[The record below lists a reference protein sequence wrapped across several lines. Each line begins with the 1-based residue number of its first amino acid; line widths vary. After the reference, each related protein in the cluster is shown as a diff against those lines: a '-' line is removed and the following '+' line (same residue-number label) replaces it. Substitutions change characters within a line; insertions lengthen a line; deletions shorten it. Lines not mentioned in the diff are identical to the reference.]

1 MVLNGEEGLECEV
14 QVDGIRLEHVSGF
27 KNLGYVLDESGTD
40 EVECSRKVACGRR
53 VAGAIRSLVNSW
65 DLLLECARVLHET
78 LLVPVFMYVSEKM
91 LWKEERS
98 RVRATQM
105 DNLRG
110 LLSIR
115 RMDAWIVELCEVKKG
130 LDERIDSQVVHSCEE
145 DGEDRIA
152 KRVYVGQCAGSCS
165 VGRPWKRWIDTMK
178 EYLKKRGLDIRQAM
192 RMVQDRREWQKF
204 VRGNDWGIAQ
214 GMNPC
219 L

>member
-1 MVLNGEEGLECEV
+1 MFQDLKIWGM
-14 QVDGIRLEHVSGF
+14 F
-27 KNLGYVLDESGTD
+27 FDESGTD
-40 EVECSRKVACGRR
+40 EAECSRKVARGRR
-53 VAGAIRSLVNSW
+53 VAGAIRSLVNAW

-91 LWKEERS
+91 LWKEKERS

-115 RMDAWIVELCEVKKG
+115 RMDRVLNAWIVELCEVKKG

-152 KRVYVGQCAGSCS
+152 KRVYVGQCAGSC
-165 VGRPWKRWIDTMK
+165 
-178 EYLKKRGLDIRQAM
+178 
-192 RMVQDRREWQKF
+192 
-204 VRGNDWGIAQ
+204 
-214 GMNPC
+214 
-219 L
+219 